1 MTSKIVKNQLLWI
14 HSYFRNSFWIQV
26 FWVDFELQIIKP
38 FSFLN
43 LKYFLTFSLKVQQGK
58 LAAQFLHLHV
68 LTALGTWLLC
78 FTWMHANAWG
88 PNKAIFLEMQRGWM
102 TRNIRRKNNWLAVSF
117 GIWIKLNIWLNR
129 FICKDTEQIF
139 LYPRQEPLGQ
149 VHWHSVY
156 HAHSHYCLSIRKD
169 TEVVHST
176 IQNIYA

>member
-14 HSYFRNSFWIQV
+14 QIHFEFRFSGWIFSFKSSNH
-26 FWVDFELQIIKP
+26 FP
-38 FSFLN
+38 FLN
-43 LKYFLTFSLKVQQGK
+43 LKYFFNILPKSPTGK
-58 LAAQFLHLHV
+58 AGCWAQFLHLHV
-68 LTALGTWLLC
+68 LTVLGTWHLC

-156 HAHSHYCLSIRKD
+156 HAHIQYCLSIRKD
-169 TEVVHST
+169 TEVVHSM
-176 IQNIYA
+176 I